1 MAESASGLDCSFE
14 YCFLSL
20 PRGNLAKWIFRLS
33 LQCTWYWFPWLFH
46 NWLCRPGTMW
56 PAEALELRLFG
67 AKDGHEQLASA
78 AGSDLEA
85 LQSVLR
91 LIFGEC

>member
-1 MAESASGLDCSFE
+1 
-14 YCFLSL
+14 
-20 PRGNLAKWIFRLS
+20 
-33 LQCTWYWFPWLFH
+33 
-46 NWLCRPGTMW
+46 MW